1 MSDERGRGAADDE
14 RPYERQDAPEVPAEQ
29 PKAEEPE
36 AEEPE
41 FGSADWLLQQLTGG
55 RHVDRPAEVSSA
67 PEAGAGDA
75 EPAAVEDAGPV
86 PVAPTAPFEADAAP
100 IAPSSSSAPDVP
112 ASDEPSP
119 FDELLGSAI
128 EEPEVVEEQ
137 PTEFPV
143 AFNWNLTPGVGGDP
157 LVEQEETPTPA
168 EAGTAPFAAATSE
181 PEPTRA
187 DPTPTALFE
196 PLGGGASPTEPAVQ
210 TEPAAPTEPAEPTE
224 PTETDGQAE
233 PIAAE
238 PSVPEPD
245 AAPPLVPPVFRST
258 FVEPKS
264 PSSAGIFAPLATPEE
279 PSTDETSSSDS
290 ISGAPEDEPPAAV
303 RSWVIEPALPTP
315 APEPE
320 KPRTIFDPPE
330 IPADDDDEAGEPES
344 HGLAAL
350 LGFGAPES
358 DAPSGRSVIGDT
370 TSVIP
375 IDPSAFTRPPA
386 APEPPATPV
395 ADASLPPAEDSP
407 ATRSP
412 LHQPVLPPIDAAALF
427 EPPIETPAQ
436 QQDAAQIADLLR
448 ASHEEPELAAP
459 PAPPSAYE
467 PPAAFS
473 TPETVDTPTQQLDTS
488 EIAALLRDEPVE
500 SLPSAPAFPAA
511 EAELAMGGLPSPA
524 TSPIDAESIATA
536 SEPEPFAFAS
546 ATPEADDD
554 TGASG
559 GAGDEAAADDIEAEE
574 SDGLAEL
581 FGGVAEE
588 PETGPVLPTDADPL
602 AERGDETP
610 DERIDEAPEAAA
622 GVEGPQLT
630 ATTPFTF
637 TQTVPVEPTDAT
649 AVAAEPATGPAWEL
663 PAAAGA
669 TTAAASAATTGQ
681 SGAAA
686 ISTPASA
693 STADTT
699 AAPTRPG
706 GGDFWNSR
714 NNRILLMVGGALAV
728 VLVLIGLFAI
738 GTRIPSWLGA
748 AKPAPVAA
756 TASASA
762 KPSATPTPTPTPV
775 PTVTPKPAAAVGP
788 GTHPWDALGGGE
800 CIQPFTTVWAEEFAV
815 VDCASPHTAQLVY
828 TNLLS
833 ADPAAPYPG
842 ADALAQQIPGLCTAG
857 GIVDLGAAGA
867 YPDLQVVGSFP
878 ATEQQWKDGQR
889 SYYCFATRASG
900 EPLTSSVAGPGP
912 AA

>member
-14 RPYERQDAPEVPAEQ
+14 RPYETRDAPEVPAE
-29 PKAEEPE
+29 KPE

-55 RHVDRPAEVSSA
+55 RHVDRPAEA
-67 PEAGAGDA
+67 PAVAEVPEGPAGDA
-75 EPAAVEDAGPV
+75 QAEADAGPA
-86 PVAPTAPFEADAAP
+86 PAAPTPPIEVDAAP
-100 IAPSSSSAPDVP
+100 AAPASSPEAEVP
-112 ASDEPSP
+112 APDEPSP
-119 FDELLGSAI
+119 FDELLGSVI

-137 PTEFPV
+137 PTELPV

-157 LVEQEETPTPA
+157 LVEQEDPSRSA
-168 EAGTAPFAAATSE
+168 EAEPAPFAAAAPSE
-181 PEPTRA
+181 PTPSE
-187 DPTPTALFE
+187 PTPTALFE
-196 PLGGGASPTEPAVQ
+196 PLGVETPAD
-210 TEPAAPTEPAEPTE
+210 EPAASAEPA
-224 PTETDGQAE
+224 
-233 PIAAE
+233 AAE
-238 PSVPEPD
+238 PSVTSDTALEPEPEPGPEPEAD

-258 FVEPKS
+258 FVEPKA
-264 PSSAGIFAPLATPEE
+264 PGSAGIFAPLAAPEE
-279 PSTDETSSSDS
+279 PSPTEPSLTDS
-290 ISGAPEDEPPAAV
+290 APEPSEDEEPPAAV
-303 RSWVIEPALPTP
+303 RSWVIEPSLPTP

-320 KPRTIFDPPE
+320 KPRTIFDAPE
-330 IPADDDDEAGEPES
+330 IPADDEDESNEQAG

-350 LGFGAPES
+350 LGFGATEP

-386 APEPPATPV
+386 PTEPPATPL
-395 ADASLPPAEDSP
+395 ADAILPPPEDP
-407 ATRSP
+407 LTTPSP

-427 EPPIETPAQ
+427 EPPVETPEQ
-436 QQDAAQIADLLR
+436 QQDAAEIADLLR

-459 PAPPSAYE
+459 PASPSAYE
-467 PPAAFS
+467 PPAAFDA
-473 TPETVDTPTQQLDTS
+473 PDVIDTPTQQLDTS

-524 TSPIDAESIATA
+524 TSPIDAESIASA
-536 SEPEPFAFAS
+536 SEPEPFATDPFATEQFATEPFAAEPS
-546 ATPEADDD
+546 APEA
-554 TGASG
+554 A
-559 GAGDEAAADDIEAEE
+559 DETPADDVEAEE

-581 FGGVAEE
+581 FGEVDEE
-588 PETGPVLPTDADPL
+588 PESGPASPIVVEPL
-602 AERGDETP
+602 SEPGDESA
-610 DERIDEAPEAAA
+610 DESIDEAPEPAA

-630 ATTPFTF
+630 ATTPFAF
-637 TQTVPVEPTDAT
+637 TQTVPVDTTPAPPTAPEPS
-649 AVAAEPATGPAWEL
+649 AVPAWEL
-663 PAAAGA
+663 PTAAGGSV
-669 TTAAASAATTGQ
+669 AAASAATVDTG
-681 SGAAA
+681 SAATVSAPTADGAAGA
-686 ISTPASA
+686 
-693 STADTT
+693 T
-699 AAPTRPG
+699 AAPASPT

-714 NNRILLMVGGALAV
+714 NNRILLLAGGALAV

-775 PTVTPKPAAAVGP
+775 PTVTPKPAAAVGA

-800 CIQPFTTVWAEEFAV
+800 CIQPFTTVWAEEFTV
-815 VDCASPHTAQLVY
+815 VDCAAPHTAQLVY

-857 GIVDLGAAGA
+857 GVVDLGAAGA
-867 YPDLQVVGSFP
+867 YPDLQVTGSFP

-889 SYYCFATRASG
+889 SYYCFATRSSG

>member
-14 RPYERQDAPEVPAEQ
+14 RPYERRDAPEVPAEQ
-29 PKAEEPE
+29 PE

-55 RHVDRPAEVSSA
+55 RHVDRPADA
-67 PEAGAGDA
+67 PEASDVPAGDA
-75 EPAAVEDAGPV
+75 EADTAAVPEGVASPPPIEVDA
-86 PVAPTAPFEADAAP
+86 
-100 IAPSSSSAPDVP
+100 VP
-112 ASDEPSP
+112 ATPTSSREAEVPTSDEPSP
-119 FDELLGSAI
+119 FDELLGSVI

-157 LVEQEETPTPA
+157 LVEQEEASRPA
-168 EAGTAPFAAATSE
+168 EEETAPFAAAPSE
-181 PEPTRA
+181 PVATASEPAPT
-187 DPTPTALFE
+187 DPTPTTLFE
-196 PLGGGASPTEPAVQ
+196 PLGVETPSD
-210 TEPAAPTEPAEPTE
+210 EPAAPAEPVAS
-224 PTETDGQAE
+224 AE
-233 PIAAE
+233 SAAAAE
-238 PSVPEPD
+238 PEPEPEAD

-258 FVEPKS
+258 FVEPKA
-264 PSSAGIFAPLATPEE
+264 PSSAGIFAPFATPQE
-279 PSTDETSSSDS
+279 PSATEPSPAESSDD
-290 ISGAPEDEPPAAV
+290 EEPPAAV

-320 KPRTIFDPPE
+320 KPRTIFDAPE
-330 IPADDDDEAGEPES
+330 IPADDEDESGEQEG

-358 DAPSGRSVIGDT
+358 DVPSGRSVIGDT

-386 APEPPATPV
+386 PTEPPATPI
-395 ADASLPPAEDSP
+395 ADAILPPAEE
-407 ATRSP
+407 P
-412 LHQPVLPPIDAAALF
+412 LTASSSLYQPVLPPIDAAALF
-427 EPPIETPAQ
+427 EPPVETPEQ
-436 QQDAAQIADLLR
+436 QQDAAEIADLLR

-459 PAPPSAYE
+459 PASPSAYE
-467 PPAAFS
+467 PPAVFDA
-473 TPETVDTPTQQLDTS
+473 PDVVDTPTQQLDTS

-524 TSPIDAESIATA
+524 TSPIDAESIASA
-536 SEPEPFAFAS
+536 SEPEPFATDPFAPEPFATEPS
-546 ATPEADDD
+546 APEA
-554 TGASG
+554 A
-559 GAGDEAAADDIEAEE
+559 DETAADDVEAEE

-581 FGGVAEE
+581 FGDVEVE
-588 PETGPVLPTDADPL
+588 PETGPASPIVGEPL
-602 AERGDETP
+602 SEPGDEST
-610 DERIDEAPEAAA
+610 DESIDEAPEPAA

-630 ATTPFTF
+630 ATTPFAF
-637 TQTVPVEPTDAT
+637 TQTVPVDTTAAPPTAPEPS
-649 AVAAEPATGPAWEL
+649 AAPAWEL

-669 TTAAASAATTGQ
+669 SAAAASAATVGTG
-681 SGAAA
+681 SAATVSATTADGAAGA
-686 ISTPASA
+686 
-693 STADTT
+693 T
-699 AAPTRPG
+699 AAPASPT

-775 PTVTPKPAAAVGP
+775 PTVTPKPAAAVGA

-800 CIQPFTTVWAEEFAV
+800 CIQPFTTVWAEEFTV
-815 VDCASPHTAQLVY
+815 VDCAAPHTAQLVY

-857 GIVDLGAAGA
+857 GVVDLGAAGA
-867 YPDLQVVGSFP
+867 YPDLQVTGSFP

-889 SYYCFATRASG
+889 SYYCFATRSSG

>member
-29 PKAEEPE
+29 SE

-55 RHVDRPAEVSSA
+55 RHVDRPADAPVAPAA
-67 PEAGAGDA
+67 PEAAAGDA
-75 EPAAVEDAGPV
+75 EPAAVADAGPA
-86 PVAPTAPFEADAAP
+86 PVAPAAPFEADAAP
-100 IAPSSSSAPDVP
+100 IAASSSSAPDVP

-157 LVEQEETPTPA
+157 LVEQEETLGPA

-181 PEPTRA
+181 SEPARA
-187 DPTPTALFE
+187 DPTTTALFE
-196 PLGGGASPTEPAVQ
+196 PIGGGASPTEPDGQA
-210 TEPAAPTEPAEPTE
+210 EPAERTEPTE
-224 PTETDGQAE
+224 PTEPDGQAE
-233 PIAAE
+233 TIAAE
-238 PSVPEPD
+238 PPVPGAD

-258 FVEPKS
+258 FVEPKTQ
-264 PSSAGIFAPLATPEE
+264 SSAGIFAPLATPEE
-279 PSTDETSSSDS
+279 PSTDETSSTDS
-290 ISGAPEDEPPAAV
+290 VSGSPEDEPPAAV

-330 IPADDDDEAGEPES
+330 IPADDEDETGEPES

-358 DAPSGRSVIGDT
+358 DAPFGRSVIGDT

-386 APEPPATPV
+386 ASEPPAMPL
-395 ADASLPPAEDSP
+395 ADAILPPAEDSP
-407 ATRSP
+407 AAQSP

-427 EPPIETPAQ
+427 EPPVETPAH

-467 PPAAFS
+467 PPAVFS
-473 TPETVDTPTQQLDTS
+473 APEDVDTPTQQLDTS

-524 TSPIDAESIATA
+524 TSPIDAESIASA

-554 TGASG
+554 A
-559 GAGDEAAADDIEAEE
+559 GAGADAAPDDVEAEE

-581 FGGVAEE
+581 FGEAAEE
-588 PETGPVLPTDADPL
+588 PQAGPVLPTDADLL
-602 AERGDETP
+602 AERGDESP
-610 DERIDEAPEAAA
+610 NEPIDEAPEAAA

-637 TQTVPVEPTDAT
+637 TQAVPVELPDAT
-649 AVAAEPATGPAWEL
+649 AVAAEPATGPAREL
-663 PAAAGA
+663 PVAAGA

-686 ISTPASA
+686 TSTPASA

-699 AAPTRPG
+699 AVPTRPG

-756 TASASA
+756 TPSTSA
-762 KPSATPTPTPTPV
+762 KPSTTPTPTPTPV